1 MVFNFLRQAK
11 AHNILGAVSAAALS
25 LFAVTSAH
33 ADPVTVVSWGG
44 SYGKAQDA
52 ALFTDASKNSGIEI
66 NRESGASMSKVM
78 LQVESGAVT
87 WDLVVSGSG
96 GCAAAAAKG
105 ALEKIDF
112 NVVDVSNFLPNTY
125 TDYCIG
131 SDVFATVFAWNTAK
145 YGEPGTAGAPNSW
158 ADFWD
163 VKKFPGTRAIRL
175 NNVDGVLEPAVMAM
189 GVRPEKVYE
198 FLASDGGIEKAIA
211 KIRELKPHIS
221 VYWKS
226 GAMQA
231 QLMKDGEV
239 DMITGWNG
247 RFDNA
252 RKDGAT
258 VGYTFNQA
266 LRDYDGFGI
275 PKGAPNKD
283 MAMKFLGEI
292 SKAQYQAN
300 LPFHITYGPTN
311 KKAYEVTTASKALL
325 EALPSH
331 PKNVSKMLAVDL
343 DWYANYREKAL
354 EMYMELLSE

>member
-1 MVFNFLRQAK
+1 MISNLKKIMNKKTV
-11 AHNILGAVSAAALS
+11 LGVTGAFAFSALTIGQS
-25 LFAVTSAH
+25 S
-33 ADPVTVVSWGG
+33 ADPITVVSWGG

-52 ALFTDASKNSGIEI
+52 ALFTDASKNSGIKI
-66 NRESGASMSKVM
+66 NRESGASMSKVV

-112 NVVDVSNFLPNTY
+112 SVVDVSKFLPNTY
-125 TDYCIG
+125 TDYCVG
-131 SDVFATVFAWNTAK
+131 SDVFATVFAWNTDK
-145 YGEPGTAGAPNSW
+145 YGEPGTPGAPNSW

-163 VKKFPGTRAIRL
+163 VKKFPGTRSYRL
-175 NNVDGVLEPAVMAM
+175 NNVDGALEPAVMAM
-189 GVRPEKVYE
+189 GVAPEKVYE
-198 FLASDGGIEKAIA
+198 FLSTEDGIKKAID

-221 VYWKS
+221 VFWKS

-231 QLMKDGEV
+231 QLMKDQEV

-252 RKDGAT
+252 KKDGAV

-283 MAMKFLGEI
+283 TAMKFLAEV
-292 SKAQYQAN
+292 SKPEYQAN

-311 KKAYEVTTASKALL
+311 KEAYEVTTAPKELL

-331 PKNVSKMLAVDL
+331 PKNVSKMLAVSL
-343 DWYANYREKAL
+343 DWYARNREKAQ

>member
-1 MVFNFLRQAK
+1 MIFSFIKMTNIKVLYSVSIAFVFS
-11 AHNILGAVSAAALS
+11 ILISGSAL
-25 LFAVTSAH
+25 
-33 ADPVTVVSWGG
+33 ADAVTVVSWGG

-52 ALFTDASKNSGIEI
+52 ALFTDASKNSGIAI

-87 WDLVVSGSG
+87 WDLVVTGSG
-96 GCAAAAAKG
+96 GAAAAAAKG

-112 NVVDVSNFLPNTY
+112 NVVDVSDFLENTY

-131 SDVFATVFAWNTAK
+131 SDVFATVFAWNTDK
-145 YGEPGTAGAPNSW
+145 YGAPGSSGAPNSW

-163 VKKFPGTRAIRL
+163 VEKYPGTRSIRL

-189 GVRPEKVYE
+189 GVAPDKVYE
-198 FLASDGGIEKAIA
+198 FLSSDGGIDKAID

-231 QLMKDGEV
+231 QLMKDEEV
-239 DMITGWNG
+239 DFITGWNG

-252 RKDGAT
+252 KKDGAV

-266 LRDYDGFGI
+266 LRDYDCFAM

-283 MAMKFLGEI
+283 LAMKFLGEI
-292 SKAQYQAN
+292 SKPEYQAN

-311 KKAYEVTTASKALL
+311 KKAYEMTTAPKELI

-331 PKNVSKMLAVDL
+331 PKNFSKMLAVSL
-343 DWYANYREKAL
+343 DWYAKNRETAL
-354 EMYMELLSE
+354 EKYMEFLSE

>member
-1 MVFNFLRQAK
+1 MIL
-11 AHNILGAVSAAALS
+11 NILKRKYFKGLTGMAGAIALVV
-25 LFAVTSAH
+25 FALGTAH
-33 ADPVTVVSWGG
+33 ADPITVVSWGG

-52 ALFTDASKNSGIEI
+52 ALFTDASKNSGIKI

-112 NVVDVSNFLPNTY
+112 SIVDVSNFLPNTY

-131 SDVFATVFAWNTAK
+131 SDVFATVFAWNTDK
-145 YGEPGTAGAPNSW
+145 YGAPGTAGAPNSW

-189 GVRPEKVYE
+189 GVPPEKVYE
-198 FLASDGGIEKAIA
+198 FLSSDGGIEKAIA

-231 QLMKDGEV
+231 QLMKDQEV

-252 RKDGAT
+252 KKDGAV

-283 MAMKFLGEI
+283 VAMKFLGEV
-292 SKAQYQAN
+292 SKAKYQAN

-311 KKAYEVTTASKALL
+311 KEAYKVTTASKELL

-343 DWYANYREKAL
+343 KWYANYRAKAL